1 MSEKLEKNLILL
13 RNPWLSDIKIKSESH
28 STQEDAKAD
37 GVDQCLYLAENQ
49 TGSYGRFGREFYAQ
63 KTGGIYMSLL
73 LKHAISADEL
83 PSYTLLAA
91 AAIVKAIENLT
102 PKKPQIKWVNDIY
115 LEDKKIAGILAESSV
130 SADQLQ
136 IVIGVGINFS
146 ISEFPEHLDKKATSL
161 FMNEVPNLSKSELIA
176 EIWSEFNRLQNT
188 DYFKIYHTHSF
199 ILGKQVEFVQ
209 NNEHFIGKAIDL
221 SPSGELIILL
231 ENGQKK
237 WLSSGE
243 ISLKKWT

>member
-1 MSEKLEKNLILL
+1 
-13 RNPWLSDIKIKSESH
+13 
-28 STQEDAKAD
+28 
-37 GVDQCLYLAENQ
+37 
-49 TGSYGRFGREFYAQ
+49 
-63 KTGGIYMSLL
+63 MSLL

-146 ISEFPEHLDKKATSL
+146 ISEFPEHLDKKSN
-161 FMNEVPNLSKSELIA
+161 FLIH
-176 EIWSEFNRLQNT
+176 ERGS
-188 DYFKIYHTHSF
+188 
-199 ILGKQVEFVQ
+199 
-209 NNEHFIGKAIDL
+209 
-221 SPSGELIILL
+221 
-231 ENGQKK
+231 
-237 WLSSGE
+237 
-243 ISLKKWT
+243 